1 MIEKNILRE
10 KYQLSE
16 ADFLD
21 MQKYM
26 ENMKELPADEKEAV
40 EDRGEAFEEEMK
52 VQLVEKYMKRV
63 LELALKKVNRGVS
76 LKKLLE
82 YGIVGVVLEVDKT
95 NGFDFSEELILQG
108 AERYMERCLFIVE

>member
-1 MIEKNILRE
+1 MIEKNILQE

-26 ENMKELPADEKEAV
+26 ENMKELPADENEAV
-40 EDRGEAFEEEMK
+40 EDREAFEEEMK

-63 LELALKKVNRGVS
+63 LELALKKVNCGVS
-76 LKKLLE
+76 LKKLIE
-82 YGIVGVVLEVDKT
+82 YGIVGVVLEVDKV
-95 NGFDFSEELILQG
+95 NGLDFSEEVILQG

>member
-52 VQLVEKYMKRV
+52 VQLV
-63 LELALKKVNRGVS
+63 
-76 LKKLLE
+76 
-82 YGIVGVVLEVDKT
+82 
-95 NGFDFSEELILQG
+95 
-108 AERYMERCLFIVE
+108 